1 KPPMNTRTGSAGS
14 TSDRPNIQMK
24 SAATDKLPATITP
37 A

>member
-1 KPPMNTRTGSAGS
+1 MNTRTGSAGK
-14 TSDRPNIQMK
+14 TAERPKIQMK